1 MRFMAVAEA
10 AVQFRVPVEQL
21 RSMCEHGKI
30 KGAVRFG
37 RVWTLPETVS
47 LDELQG
53 YGAGQ
58 KRHIVN

>member
-10 AVQFRVPVEQL
+10 AVRFRVPVDQL
-21 RSMCEHGKI
+21 RTMCEHGKI

-47 LDELQG
+47 MDELQMH
-53 YGAGQ
+53 GASQ
-58 KRHIVN
+58 KRHMVN